1 MTTSSIATVKLCL
14 LCGDRISVVSHDR
27 RVGLIF
33 MGHGLALDSENMRPL
48 AHIQRRVSAAICSSM
63 TKERLKCRA
72 SLNEFD
78 MYHVSS

>member
-1 MTTSSIATVKLCL
+1 MTISSIATVKLCL

-48 AHIQRRVSAAICSSM
+48 AHIQRRVSAATW

-72 SLNEFD
+72 SLNGFD